1 MVYLLLL
8 FVLFWCLRIFLLK
21 VFSSYAFSNFNSA
34 VVHQI
39 NFFYRITLS
48 IDLGVLLVHPPQLIE
63 IVSKFV
69 YNIFSKQFKLL
80 RDERNNKLLF
90 INFILKYLFID
101 TFRQSKHMTLFV
113 RQNEVSLTPLIYQT
127 RVWQILA
134 LLIMVN
140 AMIKENFAR
149 FVEGIS

>member
-1 MVYLLLL
+1 
-8 FVLFWCLRIFLLK
+8 
-21 VFSSYAFSNFNSA
+21 
-34 VVHQI
+34 VHQI